1 MSSKHPPIARS
12 ARRSLAVFLL
22 AFGTIHVGLTAV
34 CGWGPAEFHDPLYG
48 EKLSQLRRRMAAA
61 PAGTPLFVVLGSS
74 RAMTGLNARLLE
86 RHLNETKSRLAVVYN
101 FAVPGGGPV
110 TELLLLRRLL
120 DDGIRPDT
128 ILLEMWPCFFA
139 EQAVPHNLIW
149 LESHGL
155 GLKERGWIGEYGPLA
170 DPRSVTTTG
179 GLYVPWYR
187 HRFALLR
194 RFARGLMPNIHWGV
208 MSPLFDDAGWEP
220 IGGQH
225 PSDETYSHYVEIEKP
240 SVSAYLEPR
249 PLSSA
254 TCRVVNDFFALTKEH
269 RIRVVLTLFPDAS
282 DLRGWCSDEH
292 RRNVM
297 NFLEQAGHDFDLTLI
312 DGHEWL
318 HDEDFFDPVHVL
330 ATGADH
336 FTDRF
341 ANILTRLDRGPAAS
355 VASRPLERR

>member
-1 MSSKHPPIARS
+1 MSSKLPSIACS

-22 AFGTIHVGLTAV
+22 AFGTIHIGLTAL

-48 EKLSQLRRRMAAA
+48 EKLSQLRRRIKRA
-61 PAGTPLFVVLGSS
+61 PAGTPLAVVLGSS
-74 RAMTGLNARLLE
+74 RAMTGLNAQLLE
-86 RHLNETKSRLAVVYN
+86 RRLNEARRRPTVVYN

-128 ILLEMWPCFFA
+128 LLLEMWPCFFA

-155 GLKERGWIGEYGPLA
+155 GLKERNWIGEYGPLA
-170 DPRSVTTTG
+170 DPRSVTTTS
-179 GLYVPWYR
+179 GLLAPWYR

-225 PSDETYSHYVEIEKP
+225 PSDDTYSHYVETEKP
-240 SVSAYLEPR
+240 TVSAYLEPK

-254 TCRVVNDFFALTKEH
+254 TCRVINDIFAVTKEH
-269 RIRVVLTLFPDAS
+269 QIRVVLTLFPEAR
-282 DLRGWCSDEH
+282 DLRDWCSEKH
-292 RRNVM
+292 RSNIM
-297 NFLEQAGHDFDLTLI
+297 GFLEQAGRDYDLTLI
-312 DGHEWL
+312 DGHDWL

-336 FTDRF
+336 FTDHF
-341 ANILTRLDRGPAAS
+341 AGMMTGQDTRRPEN
-355 VASRPLERR
+355 VASRPINRR